1 MKILKMNVRSIAFLK
16 RKRVGTRGRPL
27 AAALAFF
34 LVMTVWGPLSG
45 GRSPAFADAAGAF
58 LITGGASGADY
69 TYTSNTLT
77 IHSSKS
83 MTIAMNSV
91 TYTTT
96 DTISIVSSAKTANL
110 TLSAVSI
117 DRSGTED
124 ACALNVDGATLNLT
138 LKGANKLKSALD
150 RAGLELSS
158 GGNVVIDG
166 PGSLEASSPNDNS
179 SFAAGIGGG
188 SDSAAGD
195 VTINGGVVSA
205 EGATAGIGD
214 AGPGSS
220 MDKIVINGGVVNATG
235 GSAGGAGIGGG
246 DDASDTTMPVDITI
260 NGGVVNATGG
270 SDGGAGI
277 GAGNA
282 TPAGDITINGGVVNA
297 TGGAVGGA
305 GVGGGYSGSSAGD
318 ILISG
323 GAVNA
328 VGGPGGGAGI
338 GGGYDDSSADNITI
352 NGGVV
357 NAAGGA
363 DGGAGVGVGREGDY
377 FEDSD
382 VNVITI
388 NGGVIAASYAD
399 AGVSQDIGNSS
410 GGNASAVVINGGS
423 IRTVRAGVTTPA
435 AIAPGPKN
443 AQGASVYL
451 NTLTLGANGGPF
463 VTSGTAI
470 TAGNIDGVPCTQN
483 GVGGY
488 GIRDVKTD
496 DNKVFLY
503 LTETSSEKW
512 VQLTANDKDYGA
524 SYIREA
530 NDKNS
535 AALSFTPRTVDIQA
549 ISGVT
554 PPVTGEA
561 PVSVVTGTNQYTGAV
576 SWSPTIE
583 GSTFVAGQKYTATIT
598 LTAEYGYT
606 FKGVSANFFNVQGAN
621 PVTNSA
627 GTDQDMTVTA
637 VFPATD
643 SPVSIKNISGV
654 APPVA
659 GQEPVR
665 GITDA
670 EYTGTVS
677 WSPDPAGVFGVK
689 TVYTATITLVAAS
702 GYTFKGVEA
711 NFFEIQG
718 AETVT
723 NPAGTDQNMTV
734 TARFPATG
742 ATVTIAKIDGVVPPV
757 AGDTPADAIVPTDQF
772 TGTVRWSPQP
782 GAGGFAPG
790 TVYTATITL
799 TPKTGYTCMGVAAD
813 FFEVAGSAVASN
825 DKDGNIVTAVF
836 QKTDLSVDHR
846 ELSYLSPPVYRDT
859 PVTAFTDDAYDGV
872 VKWYPPVGDEFASA
886 TVYTATV
893 TLAARAGYTF
903 VGVGANS
910 FDVPGAD
917 AVTNPEGAGR
927 NMTVTARFPATD
939 GPVTLT
945 HIAGVTPPVTGKTPV
960 SEAPDTGQFTG
971 AVTWSP
977 GPVSGVFASDTVYT
991 ATITLKA
998 DPYYT
1003 FVDVPADFFTVEG
1016 ATTVNNA
1023 TGSGVVTAVF
1033 PATGAEKSALRA
1045 ALDQAEAIA
1054 RGTQTDESWNALQTA
1069 IGNGEVAYGNT
1080 TSTQAQVDAA
1090 TSEVNAAIEGLI
1102 YNRTV
1107 TFNANGG
1114 SKVSSCTVT
1123 EGSPVGTLPTS
1134 KRTGYTLT
1142 GWYTA
1147 AGSGGSKISAATEV
1161 TQDVTFYAHWKA
1173 KTYSVKFHSGT
1184 KTIKTYKRAYGSKIG
1199 KLPKVKKK
1207 GYVFKGWYT
1216 KKKGGSKV
1224 KTSSKVSKNVTYY
1237 ARWARR

>member
-16 RKRVGTRGRPL
+16 RKGVRTRGRPL

-34 LVMTVWGPLSG
+34 LVMTVWGPLG
-45 GRSPAFADAAGAF
+45 GRDPAFAGTAGAF
-58 LITGGASGADY
+58 RITGGTSGVDY
-69 TYTSNTLT
+69 TYTPNTLT
-77 IHSSKS
+77 ILSSRP
-83 MTIAMNSV
+83 MTISMNPGAS
-91 TYTTT
+91 TTT
-96 DTISIVSSAKTANL
+96 DTISIDSSAGTAKL
-110 TLSAVSI
+110 TLSDVSI
-117 DRSGTED
+117 DMSETDD
-124 ACALNVDGATLNLT
+124 ACALNVAGATLNLT
-138 LKGANKLKSALD
+138 LEDANKLKSGLD
-150 RAGLELSS
+150 RAGLELSY

-166 PGSLEASSPNDNS
+166 PGSLEASSPDDEDN
-179 SFAAGIGGG
+179 FAAGIGSG

-220 MDKIVINGGVVNATG
+220 IDKIVINGGVVNATG
-235 GSAGGAGIGGG
+235 GAVGGAGVGGG
-246 DDASDTTMPVDITI
+246 YAASDTTNAVDITI

-270 SDGGAGI
+270 SAGGAGI

-357 NAAGGA
+357 NATGGA
-363 DGGAGVGVGREGDY
+363 VGGAGVGGGHGDD
-377 FEDSD
+377 FEDSG
-382 VNVITI
+382 VGAITI
-388 NGGVIAASYAD
+388 NGGVIAASYAN

-410 GGNASAVVINGGS
+410 GGDATAVVINGGS

-443 AQGASVYL
+443 AQGTSVYL
-451 NTLTLGANGGPF
+451 NTLTLGASGGPF
-463 VTSGTAI
+463 VASGTAI
-470 TAGNIDGVPCTQN
+470 TAGNIDGAPCTQN

-496 DNKVFLY
+496 GNKVFLY
-503 LTETSSEKW
+503 LTATNSAER
-512 VQLTANDKDYGA
+512 VQLTANNTDYGD
-524 SYIREA
+524 SYVRAA

-535 AALSFTPRTVDIQA
+535 AALSFTPRTVDIRA
-549 ISGVT
+549 IQGVT
-554 PPVTGEA
+554 PPVTGEP
-561 PVSVVTGTNQYTGAV
+561 PVSAVTETDQYTGAV
-576 SWSPTIE
+576 SWSPTIV

-598 LTAEYGYT
+598 LTAAYGYT
-606 FKGVSANFFNVQGAN
+606 FDGVAADFFTVAGATSVGN
-621 PVTNSA
+621 AA
-627 GTDQDMTVTA
+627 GSGVITA

-659 GQEPVR
+659 GQEPVS
-665 GITDA
+665 GITGDQ
-670 EYTGTVS
+670 YTGTVS
-677 WSPDPAGVFGVK
+677 WYPDPAGVFGVK
-689 TVYTATITLVAAS
+689 TVYTATITLAAAS
-702 GYTFKGVEA
+702 GYTFKGVGA
-711 NFFEIQG
+711 DFFEVQG
-718 AETVT
+718 ANSVT

-742 ATVTIAKIDGVVPPV
+742 ATVTIAAIDGVVPPV

-782 GAGGFAPG
+782 GSDGFAPG

-813 FFEVAGSAVASN
+813 FFEVTGSAVASN
-825 DKDGNIVTAVF
+825 DKDGNVVTAVF
-836 QKTDLSVDHR
+836 PKTDLSVDHR
-846 ELSYLSPPVYRDT
+846 ELSSLSPPVYRNT
-859 PVTAFTDDAYDGV
+859 PVTSFTDDAYDGV
-872 VKWYPPVGDEFASA
+872 VQWSPPVGDEFASA

-903 VGVGANS
+903 VGVGANA

-998 DPYYT
+998 DPHYT
-1003 FVDVPADFFTVEG
+1003 FVDVPADFFIVEG

-1023 TGSGVVTAVF
+1023 AGSGVVTAVF

-1054 RGTQTDESWNALQTA
+1054 RGTQTDGSWNALQTA

-1090 TSEVNAAIEGLI
+1090 TSAVNAAIEGLI

-1114 SKVSSCTVT
+1114 SEVSSRTVT

-1134 KRTGYTLT
+1134 TRTGYTLT

-1147 AGSGGSKISAATEV
+1147 AGSGGSSISAATEV

-1216 KKKGGSKV
+1216 KQKGGSKV